1 MTAPTRHEAPTADT
15 RWRCSQC
22 GNLTRF
28 DVVRV
33 SRTREFWHQEL
44 SGQPVVEET
53 QVLDGQIESV
63 SCRWCAG
70 GGVVELVP
78 RPEAVVGGGS

>member
-1 MTAPTRHEAPTADT
+1 LSLAAPTATT
-15 RWRCSQC
+15 RWRCAQC

-44 SGQPVVEET
+44 SGEPIVEET
-53 QVLDGQIESV
+53 QVLSGGIESV
-63 SCRWCAG
+63 GCRWCAG
-70 GGVVELVP
+70 GGSVELVP
-78 RPEAVVGGGS
+78 RPTKVDQGQKPL

>member
-1 MTAPTRHEAPTADT
+1 VAVLAPDEQT
-15 RWRCSQC
+15 RWRCAQC

-33 SRTREFWHQEL
+33 SRSREFWHQEL
-44 SGQPVVEET
+44 SGAPVVEESQT
-53 QVLDGQIESV
+53 LSGEIESV

-70 GGVVELVP
+70 GGVVELVA
-78 RPEAVVGGGS
+78 RPAEPPARASADT